1 MTLAARRRSANRAI
15 SLDRS
20 LESLPIFRLSDS
32 AEESTITYSPP
43 SGGRWR
49 VLPSPGDRLPGTFD
63 QDVYVEILHRYS
75 EAGFPADGTITFT
88 LHSFLRSIGRR
99 VDGRTYEQL
108 RSALNRLERTMLE
121 SSGVYVTARN
131 GAAIED
137 RFSILSSVAIER
149 RRLADREQFTLFPVL
164 TASEPG
170 DARVTISPMLRENIA
185 AGCTVTLSSILYQSL
200 TNPVARRLY
209 RLLEVARELGTVTW
223 RVGLDELAQQLPLA
237 QRYPSHLQ
245 RVLQPAHEMLVATG
259 LLRSASFRQI
269 NREWVVDYVLAVR
282 NPGTREGVEPSQSD
296 GSA

>member
-15 SLDRS
+15 YLDRS

-32 AEESTITYSPP
+32 AEESTITYSPA

-63 QDVYVEILHRYS
+63 QDVYVEILHRYA
-75 EAGFPADGTITFT
+75 EAGFPPDGMITFT

-170 DARVTISPMLRENIA
+170 DARVTISPMLRDNIA

-223 RVGLDELAQQLPLA
+223 RVELDELAQQLPLA

-269 NREWVVDYVLAVR
+269 NRDWVVDYL
-282 NPGTREGVEPSQSD
+282 SLIHI
-296 GSA
+296 

>member
-15 SLDRS
+15 YLDRS
-20 LESLPIFRLSDS
+20 LEALPIFRLSDS
-32 AEESTITYSPP
+32 AEESTITYSPS

-63 QDVYVEILHRYS
+63 QDVYVEILHRYA
-75 EAGFPADGTITFT
+75 EAGFPDDGTVTFT

-121 SSGVYVTARN
+121 SAGVYVTARN

-137 RFSILSSVAIER
+137 RFTILSSVAIER
-149 RRLADREQFTLFPVL
+149 RRMADREQFTLFPVL

-170 DARVTISPMLRENIA
+170 DARVIISPMLRDNIA

-209 RLLEVARELGTVTW
+209 RLLEVAREMDTVTW
-223 RVGLDELAQQLPLA
+223 RVPLDELAQQLPLA

-245 RVLQPAHEMLVATG
+245 RVLQPAHEMLVAAG
-259 LLRSASFRQI
+259 LVRSASFRQM
-269 NREWVVDYVLAVR
+269 NREWLVDYVLATR
-282 NPGTREGVEPSQSD
+282 NS
-296 GSA
+296 

>member
-15 SLDRS
+15 YLDRS

-32 AEESTITYSPP
+32 AEESTITYSPA

-131 GAAIED
+131 DAAIED

-170 DARVTISPMLRENIA
+170 DARVTISPMLRDNIA
-185 AGCTVTLSSILYQSL
+185 AGCSVTLSSILYQSL

-223 RVGLDELAQQLPLA
+223 RVQLDDLAQQLPLA

-259 LLRSASFRQI
+259 LLRSASFRQV
-269 NREWVVDYVLAVR
+269 NRDWVVDYVLAIR
-282 NPGTREGVEPSQSD
+282 NNT
-296 GSA
+296 